1 MIESLLIS
9 QVEPLRSK
17 VKPSEVIG
25 IFSTSRWQGGE
36 TVAVAQE
43 TWRVAQ
49 CDSELALRERL
60 SEDASS
66 PLIVVTPLAITEVGD
81 DVRARL
87 YKQRLFTVDP
97 WTLLMARFKARLVD
111 PALRL
116 QPELAE
122 AALEALEQSAPNP
135 APSGVLTPDAVWQV
149 VVSQRL
155 GLENARPDVQ
165 ELLEWLATDSA
176 SARWQS
182 LDETLRRSLR
192 AWFML
197 NLGEIA
203 ALLIQSLESGFG
215 TEALALGLALGALR
229 QEPTDAQSRVAL
241 GTAQGRLE
249 RYTGNQPISSTLIR
263 QWNEASE
270 QWATRLCGLG
280 RANEVRDKLAQADRI
295 LEAIGASE
303 YAKASKWSPVG
314 FQQRLIEFAEALNG
328 GDAAHLKLAFAAIS
342 SHEAARQLEELRG
355 RRDRTE
361 MAVRLFR
368 WLNRTAEPA
377 ANLDAA
383 VEQYFSDASWVDW
396 ARQKLLAGDEPE
408 AVSRSY
414 RRLFNLVTVRREH
427 ENREFAGLLATA
439 TLADQSGSRTIPVES
454 VLAKVVAPL
463 ARKVPAGVLV
473 VVMDGMSWAVL
484 RELSSDLVRHGWP
497 EWAPVDGSSF
507 GSALAALPSI
517 TSFSRASLL
526 CGSLV
531 SGGQAMEKRGFEE
544 HGELRAAGKSTFP
557 PVLFHKD
564 EIGASGGDLAEAVRL
579 EIRNPNR
586 KVVGTVV
593 NVVDDSLEGPE
604 QLAIRWSLEQVPVLR
619 ALLSEA
625 RDAGRVVILLSDHGH
640 VLDQGSKLI
649 RRQDASDR
657 WRSVVVDQPLSGD
670 ELVVAGHRVLA
681 DGQHFISPAIE
692 SLRYT
697 PNRRQGYH
705 GGLTPQECLA
715 PISVVAPSLTEI
727 EGWQVQATVAPDWWL
742 DNAGEESV
750 TLPRITQRK
759 GKAAARPPLPLF
771 QDVEKQGD
779 SVAALLASEVFVQ
792 QMEVFGGRL
801 KREQVEQAVR
811 ALTERNGVQM
821 KPALAQRLAV
831 PPIRVDGI
839 LASLQRILNVD
850 GYPVLIIDSSQTVRL
865 NLALLREQFALNE
878 GAQP

>member
-1 MIESLLIS
+1 MIEPLLIS

-17 VKPSEVIG
+17 VKPGEVIG

-36 TVAVAQE
+36 TVTLAQE

-49 CDSELALRERL
+49 CDSVLALRERL

-66 PLIVVTPLAITEVGD
+66 PLIVVTPLATTEVGD
-81 DVRARL
+81 DIRVRL
-87 YKQRLFTVDP
+87 YKQRLFEVDP
-97 WTLLMARFKARLVD
+97 WTLLMARFKARQVD
-111 PALRL
+111 PVLRS

-122 AALEALEQSAPNP
+122 ATLEALGQSAPNP
-135 APSGVLTPDAVWQV
+135 VPSGVLAPEAVWQV
-149 VVSQRL
+149 VVGQRL
-155 GLENARPDVQ
+155 GLESARPDIQ

-182 LDETLRRSLR
+182 LDESLRGSLR
-192 AWFML
+192 AWFVL

-229 QEPTDAQSRVAL
+229 QEPLDAQARVAL

-270 QWATRLCGLG
+270 QWTTRLCGLG
-280 RANEVRDKLAQADRI
+280 RASEVRDKLAQADRI

-303 YAKASKWSPVG
+303 HAVASKWSPLG
-314 FQQRLIEFAEALNG
+314 FQQRLIEFAAALNG
-328 GDAAHLKLAFAAIS
+328 SDASQLKQTFAAVG

-355 RRDRTE
+355 RRDRAE
-361 MAVRLFR
+361 MAGRLFR

-377 ANLDAA
+377 ATLDAA
-383 VEQYFSDASWVDW
+383 AEQYFSETSWVDW
-396 ARQKLLAGDEPE
+396 ARHKLLAGDEPE

-414 RRLFNLVTVRREH
+414 RRLFNLVTARREH
-427 ENREFAGLLATA
+427 ENRGFAALLAAA
-439 TLADQSGSRTIPVES
+439 TLADQSGSRTIPIET

-473 VVMDGMSWAVL
+473 VVMDGLSWAVL
-484 RELSSDLVRHGWP
+484 RELSSDLVRHGWL
-497 EWAPVDGSSF
+497 EWVPDDGASF
-507 GSALAALPSI
+507 GTALAALPSI

-531 SGGQAMEKRGFEE
+531 SGGQAVEKRGFEA
-544 HGELRAAGKSTFP
+544 HGELRAAGKSAFP

-564 EIGASGGDLAEAVRL
+564 EIGTSGGDLAEAVRL

-586 KVVGTVV
+586 KVVGSVV

-640 VLDQGSKLI
+640 VLDQGSKLD

-657 WRSVVVDQPLSGD
+657 WRSVVVDQPPSRD
-670 ELVVAGHRVLA
+670 ELMVTGRRVLA

-697 PNRRQGYH
+697 PNRRLGYH

-715 PISVVAPSLTEI
+715 PISVVAPSLMEI
-727 EGWQVQATVAPDWWL
+727 DDWQVQTTVAPDWWL
-742 DNAGEESV
+742 ENAGEESV
-750 TLPRITQRK
+750 PLPRITQRK
-759 GKAAARPPLPLF
+759 GKSSVRPPLPLF
-771 QDVEKQGD
+771 EDAGKSGD
-779 SVAALLASEVFVQ
+779 FVAALMASEVFAQ

-801 KREQVEQAVR
+801 KCDQVEQALR

-831 PPIRVDGI
+831 PPIRVDGL

-865 NLALLREQFALNE
+865 NMMLLKEQFALTE
-878 GAQP
+878 VAKP